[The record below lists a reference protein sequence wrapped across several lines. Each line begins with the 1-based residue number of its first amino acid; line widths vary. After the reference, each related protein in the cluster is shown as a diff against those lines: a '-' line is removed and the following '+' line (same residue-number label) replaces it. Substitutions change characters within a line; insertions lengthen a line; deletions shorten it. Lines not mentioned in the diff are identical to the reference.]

1 MSTNFME
8 AVIDVKVDTSKVP
21 SQLEKVRQSVDSG
34 ALNLENKFTEAS
46 KKTVDG
52 FNSIEK
58 AAKMIFTGSLVLVI
72 SRTLVG
78 LTDLTTGIL
87 KAKREGQDLGQTI
100 ADGLEKAIPVI
111 GRAYK
116 AGYELGKELWG
127 INAQLDKMSKQ
138 SALRSTLRGI
148 NQSIDYEMLSAG
160 AKRLVDDTKS
170 LRENIEITQTEIS
183 KAKKEIRS
191 YTEEQIRLQKSIQAK
206 SDGVIFFGPEIA
218 ISRTRDEDKLKKV
231 NEQLEIQ
238 NSNLKAEETLR
249 EKLEKYQEH
258 LKSEL
263 TKEVTDKTDVLALDS
278 FKYRMKLIREEIK
291 YYKDAGVDIITLSKY
306 QVAMLQEAFEE
317 FHQNEIQRQKEQL
330 REIEDAQKASIENI
344 QSMRDMSLQE
354 RIEALEIEKQK
365 ILENYDV
372 ESETLKLINEEQQR
386 YRDQNITGWGK
397 YTAELKNWQDRSL
410 DWGNNLADITT
421 NALDSTADS
430 LADMMMQTEVDW
442 KSLGRTVIKE
452 ILAMIVK
459 MQLLYV
465 WQLLT
470 RTSGV
475 GTTNSSGA
483 VSSVANSTMSEGAT
497 HMPGLADGGTV
508 EKTGLAVVHEGETFS
523 GVGKS
528 LGSKV
533 VVNVNGAAQAG
544 VSVAVDDYEKSDQRI
559 IDVTLMAAQSNGTYR
574 RAHKGLRR

>member
-138 SALRSTLRGI
+138 SALRSTLRDI
-148 NQSIDYEMLSAG
+148 NKSIDYEMLSAG
-160 AKRLVDDTKS
+160 AKRWIDDTKS

-183 KAKKEIRS
+183 KAKDAIRS
-191 YTEEQIRLQKSIQAK
+191 YTEEQIRLQKSIDAK
-206 SDGVIFFGPEIA
+206 SGFIVSGEVL

-238 NSNLKAEETLR
+238 NSNLKKEEELK

-278 FKYRMKLIREEIK
+278 FKYRMKLIRDEIK

-483 VSSVANSTMSEGAT
+483 VSSVSNSTMSAGAT

-528 LGSKV
+528 LGSNV